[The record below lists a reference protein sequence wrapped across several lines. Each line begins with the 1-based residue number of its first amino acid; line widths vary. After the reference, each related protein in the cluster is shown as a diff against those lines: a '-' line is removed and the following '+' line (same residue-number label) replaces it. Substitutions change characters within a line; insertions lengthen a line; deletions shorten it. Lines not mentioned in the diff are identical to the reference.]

1 MRIQGKEELLPT
13 VRISEGWGLR
23 GHMSLASNPEL
34 DFRRGR
40 QMAAGEHRGYLG
52 GNEESDWL
60 LQRLYL
66 GVYMIIF
73 GSLYELISKSTN

>member
-40 QMAAGEHRGYLG
+40 QMAAGEHGIFRG
-52 GNEESDWL
+52 
-60 LQRLYL
+60 
-66 GVYMIIF
+66 
-73 GSLYELISKSTN
+73 K